1 MMNFFFLLTL
11 ALVSGFSIKAFE
23 PKQLLKDPRSFIA
36 AIANADPE
44 VVQQLI
50 DYANQLINEGEEC
63 RTNAIDAHNAADA
76 HAADSLAEL
85 EAATAAHTKTE
96 DYKAERE
103 SILADKTNLEAES
116 KVAMDDALA
125 VQVESQEKFDEAQET
140 MTTELARI
148 AKEDADLKNV
158 KVLLEDLMPAL
169 IQNSYGR
176 NLLSEEEID
185 PTSLQNVI
193 DLVASLLKQG
203 ELDAAAF
210 TKARDDAQDVLTAA
224 IEDHNNKKAEH
235 THAVG
240 AKQVATDI
248 LAVATHDESVAKA
261 DVAAALT
268 KKNDADDAAAA
279 AEAHRV
285 SEEARID
292 AERADF
298 EKVIELL
305 GTLGDKEGGAEEA
318 AEAAE
323 AAEE

>member
-44 VVQQLI
+44 VVQKLV
-50 DYANQLINEGEEC
+50 DYANQLIEEGEQC
-63 RTNAIDAHNAADA
+63 RTNAINARDAANT
-76 HAADSLAEL
+76 HAAESATEL
-85 EAATAAHTKTE
+85 TAATAAHAKTE
-96 DYKAERE
+96 AHKADRQN
-103 SILADKTNLEAES
+103 ILADKTNLEAETR
-116 KVAMDDALA
+116 VAMNDAWA
-125 VQVESQEKFDEAQET
+125 VQVESQGKFDEAQAT

-224 IEDHNNKKAEH
+224 IEDHDNKKAEH

-240 AKQVATDI
+240 AKQVATD
-248 LAVATHDESVAKA
+248 LLGVATHEEAVAK
-261 DVAAALT
+261 DVEAAALT
-268 KKNDADDAAAA
+268 KKNDADDFAAA
-279 AEAHRV
+279 AEAHRDA
-285 SEEARID
+285 EEARID
-292 AERADF
+292 HERADF

-305 GTLGDKEGGAEEA
+305 GTLGDKEGGEEEA

-323 AAEE
+323 E

>member
-1 MMNFFFLLTL
+1 MGN
-11 ALVSGFSIKAFE
+11 
-23 PKQLLKDPRSFIA
+23 
-36 AIANADPE
+36 
-44 VVQQLI
+44 
-50 DYANQLINEGEEC
+50 
-63 RTNAIDAHNAADA
+63 DAW
-76 HAADSLAEL
+76 
-85 EAATAAHTKTE
+85 
-96 DYKAERE
+96 
-103 SILADKTNLEAES
+103 
-116 KVAMDDALA
+116 A
-125 VQVESQEKFDEAQET
+125 VQVESQEKFDEAQAT

-224 IEDHNNKKAEH
+224 INDHNDKKAQH

-240 AKQVATDI
+240 AKQVATD
-248 LAVATHDESVAKA
+248 LLNTATHEEAVAR
-261 DVAAALT
+261 DVEAAALSM
-268 KKNDADDAAAA
+268 KNDKDEAAAA
-279 AEAHRV
+279 AEAHREA
-285 SEEARID
+285 EETRID
-292 AERADF
+292 DERADF

-323 AAEE
+323 E

>member
-1 MMNFFFLLTL
+1 M
-11 ALVSGFSIKAFE
+11 G
-23 PKQLLKDPRSFIA
+23 
-36 AIANADPE
+36 
-44 VVQQLI
+44 
-50 DYANQLINEGEEC
+50 
-63 RTNAIDAHNAADA
+63 
-76 HAADSLAEL
+76 
-85 EAATAAHTKTE
+85 KTE
-96 DYKAERE
+96 AHKADRQN
-103 SILADKTNLEAES
+103 ILADKTNLEAETR
-116 KVAMDDALA
+116 VAMNDAWA
-125 VQVESQEKFDEAQET
+125 VQVESQGKFDEAQAT

-210 TKARDDAQDVLTAA
+210 TKARDDAQEVLTAA
-224 IEDHNNKKAEH
+224 INDHDEKKAEH

-240 AKQVATDI
+240 AKQVATDL
-248 LAVATHDESVAKA
+248 LAVATHEEAVAK
-261 DVAAALT
+261 DVEAAALS
-268 KKNDADDAAAA
+268 KKNDADEFAAA
-279 AEAHRV
+279 AEAHRD
-285 SEEARID
+285 SEETRID
-292 AERADF
+292 DERADF

-305 GTLGDKEGGAEEA
+305 GTLGDKEGGEEEA

-323 AAEE
+323 E